1 MIQAALIGQTFAI
14 LSGVTDFMIATLL
27 YLC

>member
-14 LSGVTDFMIATLL
+14 LSGVTDLIIATLL
-27 YLC
+27 YPR